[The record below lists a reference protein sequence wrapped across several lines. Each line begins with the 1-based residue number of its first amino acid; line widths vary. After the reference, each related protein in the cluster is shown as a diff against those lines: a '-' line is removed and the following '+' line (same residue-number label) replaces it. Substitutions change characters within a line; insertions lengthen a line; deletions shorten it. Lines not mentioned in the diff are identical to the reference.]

1 MTLFDGILIFLGG
14 TWPAIIAISL
24 ILCAVVYSMTES
36 IGWVAIILVVTFIL
50 LIPAMIFFLVTL

>member
-14 TWPAIIAISL
+14 TWPAIIAI
-24 ILCAVVYSMTES
+24 
-36 IGWVAIILVVTFIL
+36 AIILVVTFIL